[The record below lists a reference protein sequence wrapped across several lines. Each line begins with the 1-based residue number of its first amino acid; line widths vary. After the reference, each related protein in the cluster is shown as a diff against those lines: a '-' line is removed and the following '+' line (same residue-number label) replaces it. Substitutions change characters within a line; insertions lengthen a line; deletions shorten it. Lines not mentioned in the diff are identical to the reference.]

1 MISAMENQIK
11 ILEDEDIVQFKKD
24 KWFNEELEL
33 ATSLN
38 FEAKNSCIY
47 ADLRKVSRKA
57 LFEFMSVAYGNFIK
71 GAKWKAFRDFFYEEL
86 KHRYDTI
93 YRAYDRD
100 IANRLPYY
108 DKLYDHQKEA
118 IFLMSN
124 RKYNLLS
131 FEQGLGKTITAIS
144 VSNMC
149 NIRTTLIVTPSI
161 AKWNWYEELQ
171 KWGEAKDSITI
182 VDSKKTINSDTE
194 KWIVINFELLKKHYD
209 KLVTRNIQHIVV
221 DEAHYIKN
229 VESKRYDYVFNLATE
244 SNAKISLLTG
254 TPIKNKVDDLFSYLR
269 LCKQYLGTS
278 YRKFIEEYTYF
289 HNTSYGLSIS
299 RGKNLDKLHSMLSNF
314 MIRRTKNECIDLP
327 SKVIQKCYFEFED
340 YRAEYNAAVKQF
352 YDKASVNSSE
362 AQTSIHTLNIITTKS
377 KIKSICNLVDDLVY
391 QDKDVVIF
399 TSYTEPFDMLVNYF
413 GDRCVAI
420 DGRVPANTRQEI
432 VNQFASDDSKKV
444 FIGNITAAGVGI
456 NLVNASEVI
465 FCNLPFTNAE
475 LEQAVDRL
483 HRIGQTQ
490 NVNVYYTICRNTT
503 DELIYGIIES
513 KASDNNQIVDLY
525 KQTVDLGNLP
535 EKLFRKLKSL

>member
-11 ILEDEDIVQFKKD
+11 ILEDEDIIQFKKD

-57 LFEFMSVAYGNFIK
+57 LFEFMSVAYRNFIK

-93 YRAYDRD
+93 YRAYDKD

-171 KWGEAKDSITI
+171 KWGESKDSITI

-278 YRKFIEEYTYF
+278 YRK
-289 HNTSYGLSIS
+289 LSITQQS
-299 RGKNLDKLHSMLSNF
+299 SSS
-314 MIRRTKNECIDLP
+314 MIRLVLIQVKLRHLYILLTSLQLRVR
-327 SKVIQKCYFEFED
+327 SRVSVI
-340 YRAEYNAAVKQF
+340 
-352 YDKASVNSSE
+352 
-362 AQTSIHTLNIITTKS
+362 
-377 KIKSICNLVDDLVY
+377 
-391 QDKDVVIF
+391 
-399 TSYTEPFDMLVNYF
+399 
-413 GDRCVAI
+413 
-420 DGRVPANTRQEI
+420 
-432 VNQFASDDSKKV
+432 
-444 FIGNITAAGVGI
+444 
-456 NLVNASEVI
+456 
-465 FCNLPFTNAE
+465 
-475 LEQAVDRL
+475 
-483 HRIGQTQ
+483 
-490 NVNVYYTICRNTT
+490 
-503 DELIYGIIES
+503 
-513 KASDNNQIVDLY
+513 
-525 KQTVDLGNLP
+525 
-535 EKLFRKLKSL
+535 